1 MIIPGR
7 TAVLFD
13 LDGTLVDSAPD
24 LCGALNALL
33 AEHGRAPISLDQARP
48 HTSSGARG
56 MIAAGF
62 GYAGEHPDY
71 PALKD
76 RFLDLYQER
85 LAQDSQLFDG
95 VTELLDQLDAA
106 GIPWGIVT
114 NKAMRFTAPLV
125 AALGLAARSQA
136 VVSGDTTAHAKPHPA
151 PLLEGARLLAWP
163 ASDCVY
169 VGDDL
174 RDVQA
179 AQAAGMRSVVALYG
193 YLGTGTPP
201 EYWGGDVSVA
211 HPLQI
216 GALITERP

>member
-1 MIIPGR
+1 MITPGH

-24 LCGALNALL
+24 LTGALNQLL
-33 AEHGRAPISLDQARP
+33 AEEGRAPIALERARP

-56 MIAAGF
+56 MIGAGF
-62 GYAGEHPDY
+62 GISGEDPIY

-76 RFLDLYQER
+76 RFLDIYQSR
-85 LAQDSQLFDG
+85 LARDSCVFEG
-95 VTELLDQLDAA
+95 VHALLDRLDAE

-125 AALGLAARSQA
+125 AALGLAARTQV
-136 VVSGDTTAHAKPHPA
+136 VVSGDTTPHAKPHPA
-151 PLLEGARLLAWP
+151 PLLHAAAQLGWAPEN
-163 ASDCVY
+163 CVY

-179 AQAAGMRSVVALYG
+179 AQAAKMRSVVALYG
-193 YLGTGTPP
+193 YLGEGLPP
-201 EYWGGDVSVA
+201 DQWGGDVSDG
-211 HPLQI
+211 HPLEI
-216 GALITERP
+216 ADLIRTR